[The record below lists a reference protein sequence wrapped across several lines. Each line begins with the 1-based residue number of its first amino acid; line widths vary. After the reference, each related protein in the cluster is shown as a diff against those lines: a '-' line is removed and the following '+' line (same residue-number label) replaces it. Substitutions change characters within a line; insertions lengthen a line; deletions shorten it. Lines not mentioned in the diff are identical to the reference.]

1 MKFSIRFVDQIV
13 GALIILA
20 MVILVFVIFML
31 GSNQRWFSRNY
42 NFKTYFP
49 TASGLSKNMP
59 VQYRGFTIGRVK
71 SFELIEDQVEV
82 RFTIFDTYIDRV
94 RYGSLVD
101 ILVSPIGGLGGNQFM
116 FFPGM
121 GKELVSEGETIPAAN
136 SAEGRRLIALGLA
149 VHSERDDSVNNILN
163 SAAVSLN
170 TLNALLAD
178 MREAFEGTERTSLG
192 RTMGGLEQAA
202 SGLQDMAQKLP
213 SDIEGSINRIMV
225 QIEPLLVNL
234 RQVSSKIADPDGSI
248 EAILNVDGDV
258 YKNLVKSLDALAGTL
273 QNVEKTTDVLPAQAP
288 QLAAMITEVRALI
301 NTLQDVGTAAK
312 NNPILRGGVPEK
324 KEINTG
330 GANTRDM
337 EF

>member
-1 MKFSIRFVDQIV
+1 MKFSIRFADQIV

-31 GSNQRWFSRNY
+31 GSSQRWFSRDY
-42 NFKTYFP
+42 IFKTYCP

-59 VQYRGFTIGRVK
+59 VQYKGFTIGRVR
-71 SFELIEDQVEV
+71 SFELVGEQVEV

-94 RYGSLVD
+94 KNGSLVEV
-101 ILVSPIGGLGGNQFM
+101 LVSPIGGLGGNQFN

-121 GKELVSEGETIPAAN
+121 GKDLIPEGDIIPSVN
-136 SAEGRRLIALGLA
+136 SDEGRQLVAMGLA
-149 VHSERDDSVNNILN
+149 VHPERNDNISNIMNSVGTL
-163 SAAVSLN
+163 LG
-170 TLNALLAD
+170 TLNVILKD
-178 MREAFEGTERTSLG
+178 MEEAFEGTERTGLG
-192 RTMGGLEQAA
+192 RTMGGLQ
-202 SGLQDMAQKLP
+202 QMVQKLP
-213 SDIEGSINRIMV
+213 ADIEDTITRLMT
-225 QIEPLLVNL
+225 QIEPILVNL
-234 RQVSSKIADPDGSI
+234 RHVSDKVSDPDGPIESI
-248 EAILNVDGDV
+248 LDVDSDV

-273 QNVEKTTDVLPAQAP
+273 QNVEKTSQVLPSQAP

>member
-1 MKFSIRFVDQIV
+1 MKFSIRFADQIV

-31 GSNQRWFSRNY
+31 GSSQRWFSRDY
-42 NFKTYFP
+42 SFKTYCP
-49 TASGLSKNMP
+49 TADGLSKNMP
-59 VQYRGFTIGRVK
+59 VQYKGFTIGRVR
-71 SFELIEDQVEV
+71 SFELVGEQVEV

-94 RYGSLVD
+94 RNGSLVEV
-101 ILVSPIGGLGGNQFM
+101 LPSPISGLMGNQFN

-121 GKELVSEGETIPAAN
+121 GKDLIPEGDTIPAVN
-136 SAEGRRLIALGLA
+136 SIEGRQLMAMGLA
-149 VHSERDDSVNNILN
+149 VHSERNDNINNIMGSVGTL
-163 SAAVSLN
+163 LG
-170 TLNALLAD
+170 TLNALLKD
-178 MREAFEGTERTSLG
+178 MEEAFEGTERTSLG
-192 RTMGGLEQAA
+192 RTMGGIQ
-202 SGLQDMAQKLP
+202 QMTQKLP
-213 SDIEGSINRIMV
+213 ADIEDTITRLMA
-225 QIEPLLVNL
+225 QIEPILVNL
-234 RQVSSKIADPDGSI
+234 RHVSNKVSDPDGPIESI
-248 EAILNVDGDV
+248 LDVDSDV

>member
-1 MKFSIRFVDQIV
+1 MKFSIRFADQIV

-31 GSNQRWFSRNY
+31 GSNQRWFSRDY

-59 VQYRGFTIGRVK
+59 VQYKGFTIGRVK
-71 SFELIEDQVEV
+71 SFELAGDQVEV

-94 RYGSLVD
+94 KYGSLID

-121 GKELVSEGETIPAAN
+121 GKELVPEGETIPAVN
-136 SAEGRRLIALGLA
+136 SAEGKRLLALGLA
-149 VHSERDDSVNNILN
+149 VHSDRDDSVNNIMN
-163 SAAVSLN
+163 SVGTLLG
-170 TLNALLAD
+170 TLNVLLGD
-178 MREAFEGTERTSLG
+178 MQEAFEGTERTSLG

-213 SDIEGSINRIMV
+213 NDIEGSINRIMV
-225 QIEPLLVNL
+225 QIEPLLINL
-234 RQVSSKIADPDGSI
+234 RQVSNKIADPGGSI
-248 EAILNVDGDV
+248 ASILDADGDV
-258 YKNLVKSLDALAGTL
+258 YKDLAKSLDALSGTL
-273 QNVEKTTDVLPAQAP
+273 RNVEKTSEVLPSQAP
-288 QLAAMITEVRALI
+288 QLAAMIAELRGLI
-301 NTLQDVGTAAK
+301 TTMQDVGTAAK
-312 NNPILRGGVPEK
+312 NNPLLKGGIPEK
-324 KEINTG
+324 KESNTG

>member
-1 MKFSIRFVDQIV
+1 MKFSIRFADQIV

-31 GSNQRWFSRNY
+31 GSSQRWFSRDY
-42 NFKTYFP
+42 SFKTYCP
-49 TASGLSKNMP
+49 TADGLSKNMP
-59 VQYRGFTIGRVK
+59 VQYKGFTIGRVR
-71 SFELIEDQVEV
+71 SFELVGEQVEV

-94 RYGSLVD
+94 RNGSLVEV
-101 ILVSPIGGLGGNQFM
+101 LPSPISGLMGNQFN

-121 GKELVSEGETIPAAN
+121 GKDLIPEGDTIPAVN
-136 SAEGRRLIALGLA
+136 SIEGRQLMAMGLA
-149 VHSERDDSVNNILN
+149 VHSERNDNINNIMGSVGTL
-163 SAAVSLN
+163 LG
-170 TLNALLAD
+170 TLNALLKD
-178 MREAFEGTERTSLG
+178 MEEAFEGTERTSLG
-192 RTMGGLEQAA
+192 RTMGGIQ
-202 SGLQDMAQKLP
+202 QMTQKLP
-213 SDIEGSINRIMV
+213 ADIEDTITRLMA
-225 QIEPLLVNL
+225 QIEPILVNL
-234 RQVSSKIADPDGSI
+234 RHVSNKVSDPDGPIESI
-248 EAILNVDGDV
+248 LDVDSDV

-273 QNVEKTTDVLPAQAP
+273 QNVEKTSQVLPSQAP